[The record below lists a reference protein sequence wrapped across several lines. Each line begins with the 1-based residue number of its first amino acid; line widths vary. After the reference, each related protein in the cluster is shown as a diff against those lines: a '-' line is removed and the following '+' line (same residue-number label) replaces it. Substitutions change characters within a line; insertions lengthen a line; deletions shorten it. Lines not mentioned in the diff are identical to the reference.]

1 MRMSTVVKEYVK
13 DKIAEKYPL
22 VERPKPFDTDI
33 VREEIKRATADIAKS
48 VFAKYADKVGFR
60 IYKGSG
66 VYEIVG
72 PQESK
77 ICLSYDGSMVDLGT
91 YNADETNKA
100 IEKKRA
106 KVFRDI
112 VAQMEL
118 GGTKKD
124 LDELLANLPD

>member
-22 VERPKPFDTDI
+22 VERPKPFNTDI
-33 VREEIKRATADIAKS
+33 IREEIKKATADITKAI
-48 VFAKYADKVGFR
+48 FAKYADKVGFR
-60 IYKGSG
+60 
-66 VYEIVG
+66 VYRGNEVYDLVE
-72 PQESK
+72 PQDSK
-77 ICLSYDGSMVDLGT
+77 ICLTYDGSMVDLGT
-91 YNADETNKA
+91 YNADEVNKV